1 MKQKEI
7 KMKTNDYFI
16 KNENLKQTAI
26 TFSNFEAP
34 KDAVM
39 EFAYENYIGS
49 FIRLIF
55 LGEVNNNFRVVLV
68 IMETIDE
75 DDEINIDLDLSKL
88 DDEFSFGV
96 FDVTKQIPR
105 AKTAHLLKLD
115 QNKIL
120 HITLEYISNER
131 FNGGYFAKGKLIGTN
146 SNDFKFIGVTGDIK
160 NEMLINSL
168 NLDELISSLPE
179 LSEENYFHIN
189 KNLDEIK

>member
-1 MKQKEI
+1 
-7 KMKTNDYFI
+7 MKTNDYFI
-16 KNENLKQTAI
+16 KNDNLKQTAI

-131 FNGGYFAKGKLIGTN
+131 FNAGYFAKGKLIGTN